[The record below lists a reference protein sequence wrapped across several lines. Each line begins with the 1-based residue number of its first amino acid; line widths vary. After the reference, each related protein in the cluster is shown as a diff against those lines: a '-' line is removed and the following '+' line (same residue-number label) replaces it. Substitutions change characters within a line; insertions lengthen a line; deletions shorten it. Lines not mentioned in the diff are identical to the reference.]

1 MILKTDQLIKFSQFC
16 KENELFFSS
25 DRLSDLII
33 FLKKNELDNQDTE
46 INFLYHLL
54 PTNKLEKELALAG
67 FEVAERGDVNQIVE
81 EWKLQS
87 SGLTDGEAIEFSG
100 ISNADYLI
108 VGTFNGIND
117 YYGIFASIQM
127 IDIAD
132 GSIINTASIDGE
144 ISEKNE
150 LYTIGI
156 ESLVEQLV
164 DETNT
169 KMDIYLDKKNKETLR
184 LQKKAEKA
192 QKEKEEQKDKKERR
206 KYFWRFII
214 GTIELIVNILEI
226 FNNDD
231 EEEDEYYFM

>member
-1 MILKTDQLIKFSQFC
+1 M
-16 KENELFFSS
+16 
-25 DRLSDLII
+25 
-33 FLKKNELDNQDTE
+33 
-46 INFLYHLL
+46 
-54 PTNKLEKELALAG
+54 
-67 FEVAERGDVNQIVE
+67 
-81 EWKLQS
+81 QS

-184 LQKKAEKA
+184 LQKTAEKA
-192 QKEKEEQKDKKERR
+192 QKEKEEQKEKKERR

-231 EEEDEYYFM
+231 EEEDEYYFL

>member
-1 MILKTDQLIKFSQFC
+1 MTLEGLRYQKIEGPNRFYSRNFS
-16 KENELFFSS
+16 
-25 DRLSDLII
+25 
-33 FLKKNELDNQDTE
+33 
-46 INFLYHLL
+46 
-54 PTNKLEKELALAG
+54 NKLEKELALAG

-108 VGTFNGIND
+108 VGTFNGMND

-192 QKEKEEQKDKKERR
+192 QKEKEEQKEKKERR
-206 KYFWRFII
+206 KYFWRFVI
-214 GTIELIVNILEI
+214 GTIELLVNILEI
-226 FNNDD
+226 FNNED

>member
-1 MILKTDQLIKFSQFC
+1 MKKFLITVFIPA
-16 KENELFFSS
+16 
-25 DRLSDLII
+25 II
-33 FLKKNELDNQDTE
+33 FTQDLGRIAVSKIE
-46 INFLYHLL
+46 GPNRFYSRNFS
-54 PTNKLEKELALAG
+54 NKLEKELALAG
-67 FEVAERGDVNQIVE
+67 FDVAERGDVNQIVE

-108 VGTFNGIND
+108 VGTFNGVND
-117 YYGIFASIQM
+117 YYGIFATIQM

-132 GSIINTASIDGE
+132 GLIINTASIDGE

-169 KMDIYLDKKNKETLR
+169 KMDIYLDKKN
-184 LQKKAEKA
+184 
-192 QKEKEEQKDKKERR
+192 
-206 KYFWRFII
+206 
-214 GTIELIVNILEI
+214 
-226 FNNDD
+226 
-231 EEEDEYYFM
+231 

>member
-1 MILKTDQLIKFSQFC
+1 MRHY
-16 KENELFFSS
+16 FFS
-25 DRLSDLII
+25 LFIPALIFTQDLGRVAVSKIEGPNR
-33 FLKKNELDNQDTE
+33 FYSR
-46 INFLYHLL
+46 NFS
-54 PTNKLEKELALAG
+54 NKLEKELSIAG
-67 FEVAERGDVNQIVE
+67 FEVAERGDVNQIIE

-108 VGTFNGIND
+108 VGTFNGVND

-127 IDIAD
+127 VDIAD

-192 QKEKEEQKDKKERR
+192 QKEKEEQKAKKERR
-206 KYFWRFII
+206 KYFRRFII
-214 GTIELIVNILEI
+214 GTIELLVNILEI
-226 FNNDD
+226 FNKED
-231 EEEDEYYFM
+231 ENEEEYYFT

>member
-1 MILKTDQLIKFSQFC
+1 MRHY
-16 KENELFFSS
+16 FFS
-25 DRLSDLII
+25 LFIPALIFTQDLGRVAVSKIEGPNR
-33 FLKKNELDNQDTE
+33 FYSR
-46 INFLYHLL
+46 NFS
-54 PTNKLEKELALAG
+54 NKLEKELSIAG
-67 FEVAERGDVNQIVE
+67 FEVAERGDVNQIME

-87 SGLTDGEAIEFSG
+87 SGLTDGEAVEFSG

-108 VGTFNGIND
+108 VGTFNGVND

-169 KMDIYLDKKNKETLR
+169 KMDIYLDKKNKATLR

-192 QKEKEEQKDKKERR
+192 QKEKEEQKEKKERR

-214 GTIELIVNILEI
+214 GTIELLVNILEI

-231 EEEDEYYFM
+231 EEENEYYFM

>member
-1 MILKTDQLIKFSQFC
+1 MRHYFFSLFIPALIFSQDLGIVAVSKIEGPNRFYSR
-16 KENELFFSS
+16 NFS
-25 DRLSDLII
+25 
-33 FLKKNELDNQDTE
+33 
-46 INFLYHLL
+46 
-54 PTNKLEKELALAG
+54 NKLEKELSIAG
-67 FEVAERGDVNQIVE
+67 FEVAERGDVNQIIE

-108 VGTFNGIND
+108 VGTFNGVND

-192 QKEKEEQKDKKERR
+192 QKEKEEQKAKKERR

-214 GTIELIVNILEI
+214 GTIELLVNILEI
-226 FNNDD
+226 FNKED
-231 EEEDEYYFM
+231 ENEEEYYFT

>member
-1 MILKTDQLIKFSQFC
+1 MRHHFFSLFIPALIFSQDLGIVAVSKIEGPNRFYSR
-16 KENELFFSS
+16 NFS
-25 DRLSDLII
+25 
-33 FLKKNELDNQDTE
+33 
-46 INFLYHLL
+46 
-54 PTNKLEKELALAG
+54 NKLEKELSTAG
-67 FEVAERGDVNQIVE
+67 FEVAERGDVNQIIE

-108 VGTFNGIND
+108 VGTFNGVND

-192 QKEKEEQKDKKERR
+192 QKEKEEQKAKKERR

-214 GTIELIVNILEI
+214 GTIELLVNILEI
-226 FNNDD
+226 FNKED
-231 EEEDEYYFM
+231 ENEEEYYFT